1 MAIFYPS
8 LEKISM
14 FKVPAT
20 VGEWTL
26 LEFLKNCLDDSFEV
40 YFNPF
45 LNGDRPDVLIMRKGY
60 GVMII
65 EVKDW
70 NLNNFRLNEK
80 KADIYTKWISSKVTN
95 RPSFE
100 IQE

>member
-26 LEFLKNCLDDSFEV
+26 LEFLKNCLDDSFV
-40 YFNPF
+40 FQSIF
-45 LNGDRPDVLIMRKGY
+45 
-60 GVMII
+60 
-65 EVKDW
+65 
-70 NLNNFRLNEK
+70 
-80 KADIYTKWISSKVTN
+80 KWRQT
-95 RPSFE
+95 
-100 IQE
+100 

>member
-45 LNGDRPDVLIMRKGY
+45 LNGDR
-60 GVMII
+60 
-65 EVKDW
+65 
-70 NLNNFRLNEK
+70 
-80 KADIYTKWISSKVTN
+80 T
-95 RPSFE
+95 
-100 IQE
+100 